1 MFTDNELSSIQV
13 SVEEVFSVLNGLHP
27 NKAPGPDSISNRLLK
42 EAAPVIC
49 TSLCELFNHSLAT
62 GQFPAEWKLCNVSPI
77 YKRVDRTDPSNY
89 RPIALLP
96 TVAKVLERLVHN
108 HLYTHLMNNNLMN
121 VNQSGF
127 KKGDGTVL
135 QLLRLVDNW
144 AKSINDPNTSCTAA
158 VFLDVRRAFDTEV
171 ASTVNTDLQ
180 IVSTWFNDWSL
191 QLHPDKCKVICIK
204 SPQSR
209 VQLPPIYISG
219 QIVEQV
225 PTYTHLGL
233 TVHQSLRWT
242 EHAQLTSNKARRTM
256 GLLWK
261 LRGKLSQEALELAY
275 FTLIRPKLEYASIL
289 LTNITAAASKILE
302 RVQYHAGRLVS
313 GAAARTPYS
322 EILHKLSPPRAT
334 NPDYPSRKQPIP
346 ATAAERSSPS
356 HPPVQIVSSCTPPDC
371 GTAYPARSQDPH
383 GCRVSTDRNR
393 AVRDAFI

>member
-1 MFTDNELSSIQV
+1 MGQSYSCCVLSTIGPNPSMIPTHHDIQD
-13 SVEEVFSVLNGLHP
+13 LP
-27 NKAPGPDSISNRLLK
+27 
-42 EAAPVIC
+42 C
-49 TSLCELFNHSLAT
+49 TSNINCFADDTSLSKS
-62 GQFPAEWKLCNVSPI
+62 G
-77 YKRVDRTDPSNY
+77 
-89 RPIALLP
+89 P
-96 TVAKVLERLVHN
+96 TP
-108 HLYTHLMNNNLMN
+108 
-121 VNQSGF
+121 Q
-127 KKGDGTVL
+127 
-135 QLLRLVDNW
+135 
-144 AKSINDPNTSCTAA
+144 
-158 VFLDVRRAFDTEV
+158 EV

-322 EILHKLSPPRAT
+322 EILHKLRWDSLATRRDYHRLVTMYKLVNGPVPAHLEPLTPTTRVANSQSQRRLRNAHHLHIPR
-334 NPDYPSRKQPIP
+334 
-346 ATAAERSSPS
+346 
-356 HPPVQIVSSCTPPDC
+356 
-371 GTAYPARSQDPH
+371 
-383 GCRVSTDRNR
+383 CR
-393 AVRDAFI
+393 